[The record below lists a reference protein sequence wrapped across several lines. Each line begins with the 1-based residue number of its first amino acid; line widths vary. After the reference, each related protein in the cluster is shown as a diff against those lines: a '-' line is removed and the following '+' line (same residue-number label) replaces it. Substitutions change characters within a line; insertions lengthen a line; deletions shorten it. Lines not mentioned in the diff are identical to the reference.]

1 MQCTIRQR
9 RHLECKTDER
19 VGHVVTTSQVENEP
33 KCCGILGRLETLNVS
48 ERRVGQET
56 VAIVNSVSYRT
67 IASYQINTVVC
78 DYMYAC
84 FQGCSQLKLL
94 VYLLACSFFLTLF
107 HSCRSLRRY

>member
-33 KCCGILGRLETLNVS
+33 CCGILGRLETLNVS